1 MFLLFVFFC
10 GDVGVGGVLVVLVV
24 GIGSTLSSSEEAEGL
39 VKVLKLGSSSRA
51 CARRKDGFGLLY
63 CKFRHR
69 HRNKRCFI
77 GVIMFS
83 DFDGRSRKNASVNY
97 FNTY

>member
-1 MFLLFVFFC
+1 M
-10 GDVGVGGVLVVLVV
+10 LVVLVV

-77 GVIMFS
+77 GLLCFVM
-83 DFDGRSRKNASVNY
+83 
-97 FNTY
+97 

>member
-1 MFLLFVFFC
+1 M
-10 GDVGVGGVLVVLVV
+10 LVVLV

-51 CARRKDGFGLLY
+51 CARRKDGLGLLY

-77 GVIMFS
+77 GV
-83 DFDGRSRKNASVNY
+83 SV
-97 FNTY
+97 